1 MIVVAEGLNTNG
13 INVEWGDSTV
23 RKELNNVGVFVKTVD
38 EIKQEKRL
46 NYRYVIHYNASEL
59 FDKDY
64 HVKDGILLP
73 FRVLSGAEIT
83 NDRLNKFIPKI
94 SFDDLKKCF
103 KNTNKIKTAIE
114 SLVYNVYSA
123 HLFGKQ
129 KNKKLGLLV
138 AINENEKAGGNSLI
152 SDADILE
159 LMLEQNFAVCVDQYK
174 AFAANEDNR
183 KIIKC
188 LESIRHKSSAKDK
201 VIKFKHLSNK
211 TIREL
216 IAQRMCDW
224 AGKSNDSWI
233 PIVEHLRKKYFVSD
247 TESETSNELKPSN
260 NEISVDF
267 AASVNSLLQ
276 KHPIDDFIRYVES
289 VFENTKKLFKQY
301 EEQIVTLPAGYKVD
315 IRNSGDEGRNE
326 TDSSLGVKIQY
337 KASDVEKDTD
347 GLSWIAYRRHDC
359 SLSVDNKSK
368 VEYVEPLS
376 GTQTYLSQ
384 LTKVKDNLGLQM
396 RLIENGLMRILVL
409 DERVAKFLREHQ
421 KEVGPH
427 YKAMNINVVDH
438 EWVVAGGKNPP
449 PEGFYKK
456 FTYVHKE
463 ALKLFVKS
471 EDSNDGKKG
480 QNKSTEENLDSRL
493 AMFDDVDILIV
504 HQGILDK
511 WYPEFKNPNDM
522 SKLLKGLKK
531 LVKYVVVTT
540 GRGTPENIPEE
551 AHLLPFAVVESTLF
565 KKYPEK
571 LILTDTIMNVLP
583 VGAKANEGGE

>member
-1 MIVVAEGLNTNG
+1 
-13 INVEWGDSTV
+13 
-23 RKELNNVGVFVKTVD
+23 
-38 EIKQEKRL
+38 
-46 NYRYVIHYNASEL
+46 
-59 FDKDY
+59 
-64 HVKDGILLP
+64 
-73 FRVLSGAEIT
+73 
-83 NDRLNKFIPKI
+83 
-94 SFDDLKKCF
+94 
-103 KNTNKIKTAIE
+103 
-114 SLVYNVYSA
+114 
-123 HLFGKQ
+123 
-129 KNKKLGLLV
+129 
-138 AINENEKAGGNSLI
+138 
-152 SDADILE
+152 
-159 LMLEQNFAVCVDQYK
+159 
-174 AFAANEDNR
+174 
-183 KIIKC
+183 
-188 LESIRHKSSAKDK
+188 
-201 VIKFKHLSNK
+201 
-211 TIREL
+211 
-216 IAQRMCDW
+216 
-224 AGKSNDSWI
+224 
-233 PIVEHLRKKYFVSD
+233 
-247 TESETSNELKPSN
+247 
-260 NEISVDF
+260 
-267 AASVNSLLQ
+267 
-276 KHPIDDFIRYVES
+276 
-289 VFENTKKLFKQY
+289 
-301 EEQIVTLPAGYKVD
+301 
-315 IRNSGDEGRNE
+315 
-326 TDSSLGVKIQY
+326 
-337 KASDVEKDTD
+337 
-347 GLSWIAYRRHDC
+347 
-359 SLSVDNKSK
+359 
-368 VEYVEPLS
+368 
-376 GTQTYLSQ
+376 
-384 LTKVKDNLGLQM
+384 M